1 MYPVLFR
8 IGPLTIYSYGLMVA
22 LGFLAGIG
30 IAIWLAKREKIATE
44 KILDLA
50 VYVLIASVVGARLF
64 YVIEFWPE
72 FITNPLNVFFVWQ
85 GGLVFYGGLLLAVI
99 TILIYAQ
106 ASKINVW
113 KLLDIIAPAT
123 ALGYAIG
130 RIGCFLNGCCYG
142 IECSLPWAVSFPNLA
157 GLRHPT
163 QIYAS
168 LTGLLIFG
176 LLMVLWRFRKFEGQV
191 FCAGLTMYGIYRFS
205 IEFVRVNP
213 RYILGL
219 SMAQWGSILLVIIG
233 LSIYY
238 ILSTRKAA

>member
-1 MYPVLFR
+1 MYPVLLR

-22 LGFLAGIG
+22 LAFLAGIYV
-30 IAIWLAKREKIATE
+30 AVFLAKGEKIGAD

-50 VYVLIASVVGARLF
+50 VYVLISSIVGARLF

-72 FITNPLNVFFVWQ
+72 FMTNPLGIFFIWQ
-85 GGLVFYGGLLLAVI
+85 GGLVFYGGLLLAII

-106 ASKINVW
+106 INKISIW
-113 KLLDIIAPAT
+113 KVLDIIAPAT

-168 LTGLLIFG
+168 LTGFLIFG
-176 LLMVLWRFRKFEGQV
+176 LLLFLWRFRKFEGQV
-191 FCAGLTMYGIYRFS
+191 FCAGLALYGIYRFL
-205 IEFVRVNP
+205 IEFIRINP
-213 RYILGL
+213 RYLL
-219 SMAQWGSILLVIIG
+219 NLTMAQWGSILIVIIAV
-233 LSIYY
+233 SIY
-238 ILSTRKAA
+238 LVLAKKKAA